1 MVCYK
6 APQELQVLD
15 QLTFET
21 AKKLEGTSFWVYPEK
36 DHKVELRVLEVAKVM
51 ESEAARLKR
60 APFSIFL
67 LGPESYPL
75 KQGSFAMTHDAFPEP
90 FYMFVTTIAQD
101 GRGFLYEAI
110 FT

>member
-1 MVCYK
+1 M
-6 APQELQVLD
+6 LD
-15 QLTFET
+15 QLTFDK
-21 AKKLEGTSFWVYPEK
+21 AKELQGTSFWAYPEQ
-36 DHKVELRVLEVAKVM
+36 DHKVELRVVEVAKVM

-60 APFSIFL
+60 AAFSIYL

-101 GRGFLYEAI
+101 GRGFVYEAI